1 MQGVWC
7 MVQGVGCRVQ
17 VPHSCENKAISAPS
31 WAWAW
36 ALAELGNNC
45 EHLCQDL
52 TAGKTKQTYFNRK
65 GVYVYVN
72 APSIHFVHYEMRDLI

>member
-1 MQGVWC
+1 MLKLK
-7 MVQGVGCRVQ
+7 RDY
-17 VPHSCENKAISAPS
+17 NR
-31 WAWAW
+31 
-36 ALAELGNNC
+36 

-72 APSIHFVHYEMRDLI
+72 APSIHFVYYEMRDLIWPKFFFFELKGAVTICFALIR

>member
-1 MQGVWC
+1 MLKLK
-7 MVQGVGCRVQ
+7 RDY
-17 VPHSCENKAISAPS
+17 NR
-31 WAWAW
+31 
-36 ALAELGNNC
+36 

-72 APSIHFVHYEMRDLI
+72 APSVHFVHYEMRDLIWPKEFLDLKEAVTICFALIR